1 MKRELRE
8 AYRLMRKQFG
18 HRKWWPGDTPF
29 EICVGAIL
37 TQNTSWKNVEHA
49 ITNLKAAKVL
59 EPRKIHALPHKELAQ
74 LIRSA
79 GYFNIKAKRLQNFV
93 NVLVDQHAA
102 SLKRLMQGDTNA
114 VRARLLDINGI
125 GPETADSML
134 LYAGNHHSFVIDAYT
149 KRIFSRHAWCNQK
162 SDYHELQTLCKSSL
176 NQKSRARQLDYWQDY
191 HAQLV
196 GVGNRYCKAR
206 TPLCSECPLES
217 LLPNQ
222 TCTSGKQS

>member
-1 MKRELRE
+1 MKRELRQ
-8 AYRLMRKQFG
+8 AYRLMRKRFG
-18 HRKWWPGDTPF
+18 HRNWWPGDTAF

-37 TQNTSWKNVEHA
+37 TQNTSWKNVELA

-59 EPRKIHALPHKELAQ
+59 EPRKIYALSHKELAQ

-93 NVLVDQHAA
+93 NVLVDQHGA
-102 SLKRLMQGDTNA
+102 SLKRLMQGDTNT

-149 KRIFSRHAWCNQK
+149 KRIFSRHKWCGENADYDDLK
-162 SDYHELQTLCKSSL
+162 SLCSESL
-176 NQKSRARQLDYWQDY
+176 NQKSRAARLDYWQDY

-196 GVGNRYCKAR
+196 GVGNRYCKTR
-206 TPLCSECPLES
+206 NPLCNECPLKP
-217 LLPNQ
+217 LLP
-222 TCTSGKQS
+222 TES